1 MANDR
6 ASIPIHDRLTI
17 PAVLVTEGE
26 GVGNSVSAGIT
37 DPVRI
42 PVRIV
47 KKTQQSV
54 ASSEM

>member
-26 GVGNSVSAGIT
+26 GVANSVSAGIT